1 MQNNALSMMK
11 MFWKCCI
18 PSVTQM
24 HLKFNGSGMY
34 YLHHEPLLAVI
45 GPTGKNS
52 DDLQDPGSQE
62 VHFLKVLLTS

>member
-1 MQNNALSMMK
+1 MEVV
-11 MFWKCCI
+11 C
-18 PSVTQM
+18 TT
-24 HLKFNGSGMY
+24 

-45 GPTGKNS
+45 GPTGKNG

>member
-1 MQNNALSMMK
+1 
-11 MFWKCCI
+11 
-18 PSVTQM
+18 M

-34 YLHHEPLLAVI
+34 SYYLHYEPLLAVI
-45 GPTGKNS
+45 GPTGKNG

>member
-1 MQNNALSMMK
+1 
-11 MFWKCCI
+11 
-18 PSVTQM
+18 M

-45 GPTGKNS
+45 GPTGKNG

>member
-1 MQNNALSMMK
+1 
-11 MFWKCCI
+11 
-18 PSVTQM
+18 M
-24 HLKFNGSGMY
+24 HLKFNGSGMYSY

-45 GPTGKNS
+45 GPTGKNG

>member
-1 MQNNALSMMK
+1 
-11 MFWKCCI
+11 
-18 PSVTQM
+18 M

-34 YLHHEPLLAVI
+34 YLHYEPLLAVI
-45 GPTGKNS
+45 GLTGKNG